1 MSLASTILEA
11 LKADGTP
18 SHGQI
23 SKVVSMCKD
32 AVTKEKKN
40 EITGS
45 YSRLMDRCEE
55 YRTAACDLSCY
66 LDSLHE
72 FWHQLIEE
80 EELGAEIVRRMQAA
94 SSYAD
99 DLEDELG
106 KIGDEYKDKVYA
118 RLREL
123 DPEGY
128 PEEEE

>member
-1 MSLASTILEA
+1 MSAAELAKEITKLLAS
-11 LKADGTP
+11 
-18 SHGQI
+18 SHSNVPQ
-23 SKVVSMCKD
+23 VFELCND

-72 FWHQLIEE
+72 LWHQLIEE
-80 EELGAEIVRRMQAA
+80 EELGAEMVRRMQAA
-94 SSYAD
+94 SSYAS

-106 KIGDEYKDKVYA
+106 KIEDEYKDKVNA
-118 RLREL
+118 RLHEL
-123 DPEGY
+123 DPEEY